1 LRNGNPAPIIY
12 QSAKFDI
19 SKPNLIGL
27 GKLPGGIEMT
37 ETAEKLK
44 IELSQLSTKERAEL
58 AYFLIHS
65 LDEEVDYEIEIAW
78 DVELTRRMQ
87 EINSGVASGKPSN
100 QVFAELREKYS

>member
-1 LRNGNPAPIIY
+1 
-12 QSAKFDI
+12 
-19 SKPNLIGL
+19 
-27 GKLPGGIEMT
+27 MT

-65 LDEEVDYEIEIAW
+65 LDEEVDYGMEIAW

-87 EINSGVASGKPSN
+87 EINIGVASGKPSN
-100 QVFAELREKYS
+100 QVFVELREKYS